1 MANAKKALKSGVPKA
16 SQLKDYESLISLT
29 VDNID
34 NFSRVLTSAVPEI
47 GRQMAKSNSWSGD
60 SNMKVLSIATSLNSA
75 LDNIGIS
82 TYHKQAK
89 ELAEF
94 NEFDNCAW
102 NASDKCGNETRND
115 FQDLYEN
122 AEYEIIIRATAKL
135 KDRNELSKRGV
146 K

>member
-16 SQLKDYESLISLT
+16 IQLKDYESLISLT

-34 NFSRVLTSAVPEI
+34 HFGKVLTSAVPEI
-47 GRQMAKSNSWSGD
+47 GRQMAKANGWNGD
-60 SNMKVLSIATSLNSA
+60 GNMKTLSIATSLNSA
-75 LDNIGIS
+75 LENVGIS

-102 NASDKCGNETRND
+102 NAVDKCGNETRND

-135 KDRNELSKRGV
+135 KDRPTLSKLGV

>member
-1 MANAKKALKSGVPKA
+1 MANAKKALNSGVPKA

-34 NFSRVLTSAVPEI
+34 HFGKVLTSSVPEI
-47 GRQMAKSNSWSGD
+47 GRQMAKNNGWS
-60 SNMKVLSIATSLNSA
+60 SETHMKVLSVATSLDSA
-75 LDNIGIS
+75 LDNVGIS
-82 TYHKQAK
+82 IYHKQAR

-94 NEFDNCAW
+94 NKFDNCAW
-102 NASDKCGNETRND
+102 NATDKCGNETRND

-122 AEYEIIIRATAKL
+122 PEYEIIIRATAKL
-135 KDRNELSKRGV
+135 KDRNELSKRGI